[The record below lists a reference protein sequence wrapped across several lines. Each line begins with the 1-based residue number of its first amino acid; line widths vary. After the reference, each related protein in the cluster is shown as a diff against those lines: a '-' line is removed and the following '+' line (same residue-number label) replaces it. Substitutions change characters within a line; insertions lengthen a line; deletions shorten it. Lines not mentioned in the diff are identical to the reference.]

1 VKTSQVSI
9 EAPRMKA
16 EGSMPLKKYKL
27 AIELF
32 FCWLLPFASLLFC
45 FNFYE
50 KSLSTEMAFFLVL
63 FPALTMYFVVGIGAG
78 FCKFWYFTTAYAIG
92 GVMLTIGLIYST
104 VINLATVLFISL
116 LMQKSV
122 LYIPLVGIFTSFAA
136 TFIDIFLLGA
146 GLFYLKNKKYPLGSN
161 PVKHAFSYGI
171 VFFGIV
177 GVWNALGIS
186 LGYHLITEN
195 RASLLK
201 CLLML
206 PILFAAPFMFYFLW
220 KWRGLKRMKLAYGKV
235 A

>member
-1 VKTSQVSI
+1 VETSQASI

-63 FPALTMYFVVGIGAG
+63 FPALTMYFVVGVGAG

-116 LMQKSV
+116 LVQKSV
-122 LYIPLVGIFTSFAA
+122 LYIPLVGIFTSFMA
-136 TFIDIFLLGA
+136 TFIDIFLLGS
-146 GLFYLKNKKYPLGSN
+146 GLFYLKSKKYPLGSN

-177 GVWNALGIS
+177 GVWNAIGVS
-186 LGYHLITEN
+186 LGYYLITDH
-195 RASLLK
+195 RASLLA
-201 CLLML
+201 CLLIL
-206 PILFAAPFMFYFLW
+206 PLLFAAPFMIYFLR
-220 KWRGLKRMKLAYGKV
+220 KWRIFRKLNLIYGK
-235 A
+235 